1 MYVIKSEMMA
11 VALSSEGKSYQWGL
25 APLIG

>member
-1 MYVIKSEMMA
+1 MYVIRSEMMA

-25 APLIG
+25 ARVIG